1 MVRYKFLGAALL
13 LSLAAGADAAAQ
25 EAKFSWAAGAEL
37 HYQRY
42 EEPSVGVEMEGPFLG
57 GTLEGRLDANLWMLR
72 ADGRVAYGVMDY
84 SSRDTGSDEGIANY
98 VFEGRIVGGRTLP
111 FSADASVTPYAGYGY
126 RTLYDDGGGRRTT
139 TGHAGYDRWS
149 QYHYIPIGIDGDFR
163 LSPSWSMK
171 PNFEYDYFITGT
183 QTSYLS
189 DVRGFSDVEND
200 QDSGYGLRAS
210 LMFATNWG
218 QRPIEFGPFV
228 RYWNID
234 QSDLQPLYFNGGLV
248 ALAFE
253 PENETIEAG
262 LAFKL
267 RF

>member
-13 LSLAAGADAAAQ
+13 LSLSAGADAMAQ

-37 HYQRY
+37 HYQTY
-42 EEPSVGVEMEGPFLG
+42 EEPSLVVEMEGPFAGL
-57 GTLEGRLDANLWMLR
+57 TLEGRLDANLWMLR
-72 ADGRVAYGVMDY
+72 ADGRLAYGLMDY
-84 SSRDTGSDEGIANY
+84 SSRDTGTDDGISNY

-111 FSADASVTPYAGYGY
+111 LGADASVTPYVGYGY

-139 TGHAGYDRWS
+139 TGHVGYDRWS

-163 LSPSWSMK
+163 LSPTWSMK
-171 PNFEYDYFITGT
+171 PNIEYDYFITGT
-183 QTSYLS
+183 QNSYLS

-210 LMFATNWG
+210 LMFGTTWNR
-218 QRPIEFGPFV
+218 QPIEFGPFV
-228 RYWNID
+228 RYWHIED
-234 QSDLQPLYFNGGLV
+234 SDLQPVYRNG
-248 ALAFE
+248 ALFGFGFE
-253 PENETIEAG
+253 PENETLEAG
-262 LAFKL
+262 LAFKM